1 MKLKSTLLSLAVA
14 VAFTM
19 PIDAAQYTV
28 PEGQPPVPGADSSIQ
43 DTPYQNYRYGEAL
56 NANASTIIL
65 ARKHIYEM
73 LDKQVKENKRSAE
86 NAERWKKSHDTYMD
100 ISSHESTV
108 ILLHEGDH
116 RAKMTVPIV
125 VTRSF
130 YKEAHKKNE
139 ASSFAAE
146 SSVVAGLVSSSESFV
161 DDGAYKSAKQKG
173 AFNYP
178 GITKGYWSV
187 TDTYSSDNTPLMM
200 AAVTFDKQP
209 NHNYVA
215 VLGHKNHPITNQ
227 LERAMA
233 NFVIPSLQPIDD
245 VDRTSD
251 AVTWGNVTYR
261 LPKGL
266 KLKSETN
273 NGPSLQGR
281 VYVGPGMDLV
291 VTRGPVTSKSN
302 PMLTYPNRILK
313 NFIHNPSTLLLQNV
327 PIQSAM
333 ILNNGVPTYL
343 IDQYNPGKQS
353 RIFHLIQDDEYDY
366 FMVLSYNDEKAK
378 YNHMELRNM
387 MEYLDFKNA
396 KELRSKTEIKT
407 KK

>member
-1 MKLKSTLLSLAVA
+1 MKLKSTLLGLAVA

-28 PEGQPPVPGADSSIQ
+28 PEGQPPVPGADASIP
-43 DTPYQNYRYGEAL
+43 DTAYQNYRYGEAL

-261 LPKGL
+261 LPKGMQL
-266 KLKSETN
+266 QSEMKE
-273 NGPSLQGR
+273 GPHAEGR
-281 VYVGPGMDLV
+281 VYEGSDMRLV
-291 VTRGPVTSKSN
+291 VTRGPIQRKDHPMVAYPKRVFNDIIYRSSK
-302 PMLTYPNRILK
+302 
-313 NFIHNPSTLLLQNV
+313 LLLQNV

-333 ILNNGVPTYL
+333 VLNNGVPTY
-343 IDQYNPGKQS
+343 IMDQYNPGKLS
-353 RIFHLIQDDEYDY
+353 RILHLIQDDEYSY
-366 FMVLSYNDEKAK
+366 VMVLSYKDGKTK
-378 YNHMELRNM
+378 YNHLKLRNM

-396 KELRSKTEIKT
+396 NQLRSKIE
-407 KK
+407 KKLKK

>member
-1 MKLKSTLLSLAVA
+1 MSLAVA

-28 PEGQPPVPGADSSIQ
+28 PEGQPPVPGADSSIP
-43 DTPYQNYRYGEAL
+43 DTAYQNYRYGEAL

-333 ILNNGVPTYL
+333 ILNNGVSTYL

-366 FMVLSYNDEKAK
+366 FMLLNYKDEKAK

>member
-28 PEGQPPVPGADSSIQ
+28 PEGQPPVPGADSSIP
-43 DTPYQNYRYGEAL
+43 DNAYQNYRYGEAL

-139 ASSFAAE
+139 VSSFAAE

>member
-1 MKLKSTLLSLAVA
+1 MKLKSTLLGLAVA

-28 PEGQPPVPGADSSIQ
+28 PEGQPPVPGADASIP
-43 DTPYQNYRYGEAL
+43 DTAYQNYRYGEAL

-86 NAERWKKSHDTYMD
+86 NVERWKKSHDTYMD

-333 ILNNGVPTYL
+333 ILNNGVPIYL

>member
-28 PEGQPPVPGADSSIQ
+28 PEGQPPVSGADASIP
-43 DTPYQNYRYGEAL
+43 DTAYQNYRFGEAL
-56 NANASTIIL
+56 NANASAIIL

-73 LDKQVKENKRSAE
+73 LDKQVEENKRSVE
-86 NAERWKKSHDTYMD
+86 QAERWKKAHDTYMD

-108 ILLHEGDH
+108 ILIHEGEH
-116 RAKMTVPIV
+116 QAKMTVPIV
-125 VTRSF
+125 VTAGMYRISNNK
-130 YKEAHKKNE
+130 KEI
-139 ASSFAAE
+139 SSIVFE
-146 SSVVAGLVSSSESFV
+146 SSALAAFISSNKRLV
-161 DDGAYKSAKQKG
+161 DDPHYKSAKQKG
-173 AFNYP
+173 SFNYP
-178 GITKGYWSV
+178 GITKGYWAI
-187 TDTYSSDNTPLMM
+187 TDKYFDNNTPFMLV
-200 AAVTFDKQP
+200 AVTFDKQP
-209 NHNYVA
+209 NHDYGA
-215 VLGHKNHPITNQ
+215 VLGNINHPITKN
-227 LERAMA
+227 LESTMA
-233 NFVIPSLQPIDD
+233 NFVIPSIQPLDNLD
-245 VDRTSD
+245 QMSE

-273 NGPSLQGR
+273 NGPNLQGR

-302 PMLTYPNRILK
+302 PMLAYPNRILK
-313 NFIHNPSTLLLQNV
+313 NFIHKPSTLLLQNV

-333 ILNNGVPTYL
+333 ILNNGVSTYL

-366 FMVLSYNDEKAK
+366 FMLLNYKDEKAK

-396 KELRSKTEIKT
+396 KELRSKIEKKIK
-407 KK
+407 K

>member
-28 PEGQPPVPGADSSIQ
+28 PEGQPPVPGADASIP
-43 DTPYQNYRYGEAL
+43 DTAYQNYRYGEAL
-56 NANASTIIL
+56 NANASAIIL

-73 LDKQVKENKRSAE
+73 LDKQVEENKRSVE

-108 ILLHEGDH
+108 ILIHEGEH
-116 RAKMTVPIV
+116 QAKITVPIV
-125 VTRSF
+125 VTAGMYGISNDK
-130 YKEAHKKNE
+130 KEI
-139 ASSFAAE
+139 SSIVFE
-146 SSVVAGLVSSSESFV
+146 SSALAAFISSNKRLV
-161 DDGAYKSAKQKG
+161 DDPHYKSAKQKG
-173 AFNYP
+173 SFNYP
-178 GITKGYWSV
+178 GITKGYWAI
-187 TDTYSSDNTPLMM
+187 TDAYYDNNTPFMLV
-200 AAVTFDKQP
+200 AVTFDKQP
-209 NHNYVA
+209 NHDYGVA
-215 VLGHKNHPITNQ
+215 IGNINHPITKN
-227 LERAMA
+227 LERTMA
-233 NFVIPSLQPIDD
+233 NFVIPSIQPLDNLD
-245 VDRTSD
+245 QMSE

-291 VTRGPVTSKSN
+291 VTRGPVTSKDN
-302 PMLTYPNRILK
+302 PMLAYPNRVLK
-313 NFIHNPSTLLLQNV
+313 NFIHKSSTLLLQNV

-333 ILNNGVPTYL
+333 VLNNGVPTY
-343 IDQYNPGKQS
+343 IMDQYNPGKLS
-353 RIFHLIQDDEYDY
+353 RILHLIQDDEYSY
-366 FMVLSYNDEKAK
+366 VMVLSYKDGKTK
-378 YNHMELRNM
+378 YNHLKLRNM

-396 KELRSKTEIKT
+396 NDLRSKIEKKT

>member
-28 PEGQPPVPGADSSIQ
+28 PEGQPPVPGADASIPN
-43 DTPYQNYRYGEAL
+43 TAYQNYRFGEAL
-56 NANASTIIL
+56 NANASAIIL

-73 LDKQVKENKRSAE
+73 LDKQVEENKRSVE
-86 NAERWKKSHDTYMD
+86 QAERWKKAHDKSMD

-116 RAKMTVPIV
+116 RAKMTVPIA
-125 VTRSF
+125 VTGSF
-130 YKEAHKKNE
+130 YKDAHQKNE
-139 ASSFAAE
+139 VSSFAIE
-146 SSVVAGLVSSSESFV
+146 SSVIAGLVSSSESFV
-161 DDGAYKSAKQKG
+161 DDAVYKSAKQKG

-178 GITKGYWSV
+178 GITKGNWSI
-187 TDTYSSDNTPLMM
+187 TDKYVSENTPLMM

-215 VLGHKNHPITNQ
+215 VLGHINHPITNQ
-227 LERAMA
+227 VERAMA

-245 VDRTSD
+245 VDHTSD

-261 LPKGL
+261 LPKGMQL
-266 KLKSETN
+266 QSEMKE
-273 NGPSLQGR
+273 GPHTEGR
-281 VYVGPGMDLV
+281 IYEGPDMRLV
-291 VTRGPVTSKSN
+291 VTRGPIQRKDHPMVAYPKRVFNDIIYRSSK
-302 PMLTYPNRILK
+302 
-313 NFIHNPSTLLLQNV
+313 LLLQNV

-333 ILNNGVPTYL
+333 VLNNGVPTY
-343 IDQYNPGKQS
+343 IMDQYNPGKLS
-353 RIFHLIQDDEYDY
+353 RILHLIQDDEYSY
-366 FMVLSYNDEKAK
+366 VMVLSYKDGKTK
-378 YNHMELRNM
+378 YNHLKLRNM

-396 KELRSKTEIKT
+396 NQLRSKIE
-407 KK
+407 KKLKK

>member
-1 MKLKSTLLSLAVA
+1 MSLAVA

-28 PEGQPPVPGADSSIQ
+28 PEGQPPVPGADSSIP
-43 DTPYQNYRYGEAL
+43 DNAYQNYRYGEAL

-108 ILLHEGDH
+108 ILIHEGEH
-116 RAKMTVPIV
+116 QAKMTVPIV
-125 VTRSF
+125 VTAGMYRISNNK
-130 YKEAHKKNE
+130 KEI
-139 ASSFAAE
+139 SSIVFE
-146 SSVVAGLVSSSESFV
+146 SSALAAFISSNKRLV
-161 DDGAYKSAKQKG
+161 DDPHYKSAKQKG
-173 AFNYP
+173 SFNYP
-178 GITKGYWSV
+178 GITKGYWAI
-187 TDTYSSDNTPLMM
+187 TDKYFDNNTPFMLV
-200 AAVTFDKQP
+200 AVTFDKQP
-209 NHNYVA
+209 NHDYGA
-215 VLGHKNHPITNQ
+215 VLGNINHPITKN
-227 LERAMA
+227 LESTMA
-233 NFVIPSLQPIDD
+233 NFVIPSIQPLDNLD
-245 VDRTSD
+245 QMSE

-273 NGPSLQGR
+273 NGPNLQGR

-302 PMLTYPNRILK
+302 PMLAYPNRILK
-313 NFIHNPSTLLLQNV
+313 NFIHKPSTLLLQNV

-333 ILNNGVPTYL
+333 ILNNGVSTYL

-353 RIFHLIQDDEYDY
+353 RIYHLIQDDEYDY
-366 FMVLSYNDEKAK
+366 FMFLNC
-378 YNHMELRNM
+378 NM
-387 MEYLDFKNA
+387 KLNT
-396 KELRSKTEIKT
+396 L
-407 KK
+407 

>member
-28 PEGQPPVPGADSSIQ
+28 PEGQPPVPGADASIP
-43 DTPYQNYRYGEAL
+43 DTAYQNYRYGEAL

-139 ASSFAAE
+139 VSSFAAE